1 MWNSNAEVKIIEF
14 RSNVKMSVT
23 FCRTEV
29 LIRTHTH
36 TSYYIRMS
44 DKPANGVNN
53 NQNCSNRHLS
63 EMAIG
68 WSISLFLLKFNY
80 MYANPSEMIT
90 CEWRAN
96 IWWIS
101 FKVSQIQIQYH
112 IHTHTLALDGAT
124 QTINMQQDIVVP
136 QVRYTLPNWKA
147 IKTCV
152 IEVLCVI
159 VFACVLCCEQTNGT
173 CHIFRFS
180 IAFFCAFIYS
190 ALQA

>member
-1 MWNSNAEVKIIEF
+1 MCEIWVNIIEF

-29 LIRTHTH
+29 LIRTHTHTH

-68 WSISLFLLKFNY
+68 WSISSFLLKFNY

-112 IHTHTLALDGAT
+112 IHTHTRSGWSNANDKHAT
-124 QTINMQQDIVVP
+124 RQCSAP
-136 QVRYTLPNWKA
+136 SPL
-147 IKTCV
+147 
-152 IEVLCVI
+152 
-159 VFACVLCCEQTNGT
+159 
-173 CHIFRFS
+173 HIAQLKS
-180 IAFFCAFIYS
+180 Y
-190 ALQA
+190 